1 MEVMKVQT
9 FKFDIIVLLVIKCL
23 TSPLTNNFI
32 LLITDKT
39 EILLKVALNT
49 DKTDCHVI
57 ESDVKYP
64 YLYKLHDLY
73 SIFQKPYD
81 FQKYQLADV
90 TESFEAR
97 MFASMKRQNED
108 AMEDVVPSPRKT
120 SPTKGPSI
128 NVPFEGEGNRV
139 LYDFSPQATS
149 DEDST
154 WQAPVSS
161 L

>member
-1 MEVMKVQT
+1 
-9 FKFDIIVLLVIKCL
+9 
-23 TSPLTNNFI
+23 
-32 LLITDKT
+32 
-39 EILLKVALNT
+39 VALSTN
-49 DKTDCHVI
+49 KTDFHVVT
-57 ESDVKYP
+57 ESDVKYS
-64 YLYKLHDLY
+64 YLYNLHDLY
-73 SIFQKPYD
+73 TIFQKPYD
-81 FQKYQLADV
+81 FQKYQLAEV

-120 SPTKGPSI
+120 SPAKGPSI
-128 NVPFEGEGNRV
+128 NVPFEGEGNRG

>member
-1 MEVMKVQT
+1 MV
-9 FKFDIIVLLVIKCL
+9 
-23 TSPLTNNFI
+23 
-32 LLITDKT
+32 
-39 EILLKVALNT
+39 
-49 DKTDCHVI
+49 
-57 ESDVKYP
+57 ESDIKYP
-64 YLYKLHDLY
+64 CLYK
-73 SIFQKPYD
+73 IFQKPYD

-108 AMEDVVPSPRKT
+108 AMEDVIPSPRKT
-120 SPTKGPSI
+120 SPTKGPI